1 MSGVA
6 LIVGGGVYGASI
18 AAYLKAQR
26 GFDRA
31 ILFEAE
37 DRLFSRSSYVN
48 QARVHNGYH
57 YPRSFTTAYRSRVNF
72 PRFVAEFEACVVKN
86 FTKLYA
92 VARLNS
98 KVSARQFERFCS
110 SIGASLDTPEPEQ
123 LSLFDARLIERA
135 YVCQE
140 YGFDAVALGRMLSK
154 ALQEA
159 EVDVRTSAWVD
170 SAVADPAG
178 VTVSGWR
185 GADRQAFQERGDV
198 LFNCT
203 YSGLQR
209 LAGGEGDNRFSL
221 KHEIAEMAL
230 VEPPPELEGL
240 ALTVVDGP
248 FFSLMPFPD
257 RGLHTLSH
265 VRYTP
270 HLSWQ
275 EDETRSPYAVLDDY
289 SQVSRG
295 DRMIRDAARFV
306 PTLAKAVQ
314 RGSLFEVKTVPTYTE
329 GNDGRPILLHKDRSH
344 GRVYSVLGGKIDN
357 VYDILE
363 RLDREPLMRRAEA
376 A

>member
-18 AAYLKAQR
+18 AAYLKTQR
-26 GFDRA
+26 GFDRVV
-31 ILFEAE
+31 LFEAE
-37 DRLFSRSSYVN
+37 PRLFTRSSYVN

-57 YPRSFTTAYRSRVNF
+57 YPRSFTTAYRSRMNF
-72 PRFVAEFEACVVKN
+72 PRFVANFDACVVKS
-86 FTKLYA
+86 FTMLYA
-92 VARLNS
+92 IARLNS
-98 KVSARQFERFCS
+98 KVSAQQFERFCGA
-110 SIGASLDTPEPEQ
+110 IGASLETPEPEQ
-123 LSLFDARLIERA
+123 LSLFNTRLIERV

-140 YGFDAVALGRMLSK
+140 YVFDAVVLGRMLNDELL
-154 ALQEA
+154 AA

-170 SAVADPAG
+170 SAISDPAG

-185 GADRQAFQERGDV
+185 GPHRQPFQERGDL

-209 LAGGEGDNRFSL
+209 LADGESNNCFSL
-221 KHEIAEMAL
+221 KHEVAEMAL
-230 VEPPPELEGL
+230 VEPPPGLEGL

-257 RGLHTLSH
+257 KDIHTLSH

-275 EDETRSPYAVLDDY
+275 EDGKTSPYAVLDHY
-289 SQVSRG
+289 AQISRG

-306 PTLAKAVQ
+306 PSLAEAVQ

-329 GNDGRPILLHKDRSH
+329 GNDGRPILLYKDRNYP
-344 GRVYSVLGGKIDN
+344 RVYSVLGGKIDN

-363 RLDREPLMRRAEA
+363 RLDGEKFVTSTEA